1 MKVTNIG
8 QARSSRRRRAPGPG
22 AGAAATG
29 LSLVGGTMPS
39 LTGTPGLMAG
49 GGRAGLTRDRCGL
62 PLEGGRGTSQAC
74 TPPQRAATTGT
85 PPTGTPPTL
94 NRGVASPSSP
104 VVGGILTGGA
114 WAHAEAKEENI
125 RCLEMNANAD
135 KMKSKMT
142 TPSKKVKTV
151 SKPRRKKTLAGSPL
165 PKRLNPKT
173 RALYSPLKNLSNQAA
188 NNSQDKKNNFN
199 LLLNSWELISSK
211 NLTPAVLEKPRMIEN
226 CGQPIPGNLRKIVEK
241 LGRPSSV

>member
-1 MKVTNIG
+1 M
-8 QARSSRRRRAPGPG
+8 
-22 AGAAATG
+22 
-29 LSLVGGTMPS
+29 GGMLP
-39 LTGTPGLMAG
+39 G
-49 GGRAGLTRDRCGL
+49 GGR
-62 PLEGGRGTSQAC
+62 
-74 TPPQRAATTGT
+74 
-85 PPTGTPPTL
+85 
-94 NRGVASPSSP
+94 
-104 VVGGILTGGA
+104 
-114 WAHAEAKEENI
+114 AHAEAKEGNMRGFEINNI
-125 RCLEMNANAD
+125 TE
-135 KMKSKMT
+135 KMKLKMT

-151 SKPRRKKTLAGSPL
+151 SNPRRKKTLAGSPL

-241 LGRPSSV
+241 LGRLSSV